1 VEVLTGNGVRQF
13 AQKTMIVMTDGHW
26 TDGASPVEAAQRA
39 ANRLIKVHA
48 ITFSDDA
55 DQTLM
60 QEVAQAGGG
69 RHFHAPDAETLRE
82 IYEEIA
88 YTLPII
94 LTE

>member
-1 VEVLTGNGVRQF
+1 
-13 AQKTMIVMTDGHW
+13 MTDGHW
-26 TDGASPVEAAQRA
+26 TDGASPVAAAQRA
-39 ANRLIKVHA
+39 ADRAIKVHA

-55 DQTLM
+55 DQTVM
-60 QEVAQAGGG
+60 QEVARIGGG
-69 RHFHAPDAETLRE
+69 KHFHAPDAETLRE